1 MNASQNK
8 FVWMD
13 TKKTFVKLHRSLQP
27 ATIWRMSYV
36 RVSKEE
42 MRRNYA
48 SNRSV

>member
-1 MNASQNK
+1 
-8 FVWMD
+8 MD
-13 TKKTFVKLHRSLQP
+13 LPLQP

-48 SNRSV
+48 SNRSISTAMVIADTKFKMSL